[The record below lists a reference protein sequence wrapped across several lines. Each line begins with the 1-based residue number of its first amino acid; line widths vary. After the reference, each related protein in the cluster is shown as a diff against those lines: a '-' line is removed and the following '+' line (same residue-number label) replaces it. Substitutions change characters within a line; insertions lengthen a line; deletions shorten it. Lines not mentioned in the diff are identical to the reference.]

1 MGRYMGKAKR
11 TGHVAGMDLSLGVRT
26 RAKTLALLRLQQ
38 QQQTTPKLH
47 VSPLSCPP
55 PDAATASAG
64 YLQLRSRRL
73 EKSPVL
79 LYGSNRRHSRHAAV
93 VDQLAACGNPNPN
106 PNSNPVHESD
116 SSGVKDQERGRE
128 TTGEIKHDEE
138 VVQQLNDQVKDSN
151 QNRDLAVEVS
161 FGENCLDNEA
171 RDSESCCTWGLWLDC
186 GQQFRAH
193 VFALQFLF
201 LSKFLFTEVIDDL
214 VTSSMSLFMLFLDRS
229 TRESTPCSLIRD
241 PETIRAPGS
250 TSRPTCSNNA
260 STRMQNS
267 VSRRIPTAREMDEF
281 FAGAEDEQV
290 KQFIDKYNFDPVN
303 EKPLPPGRYEWEKLD
318 P

>member
-47 VSPLSCPP
+47 

-161 FGENCLDNEA
+161 FGE
-171 RDSESCCTWGLWLDC
+171 
-186 GQQFRAH
+186 
-193 VFALQFLF
+193 
-201 LSKFLFTEVIDDL
+201 K
-214 VTSSMSLFMLFLDRS
+214 S

>member
-38 QQQTTPKLH
+38 QQQN
-47 VSPLSCPP
+47 
-55 PDAATASAG
+55 AATASAG

-171 RDSESCCTWGLWLDC
+171 RDS
-186 GQQFRAH
+186 
-193 VFALQFLF
+193 
-201 LSKFLFTEVIDDL
+201 
-214 VTSSMSLFMLFLDRS
+214 
-229 TRESTPCSLIRD
+229 LIRD

>member
-138 VVQQLNDQVKDSN
+138 VVQQLNDQGKDSN

-171 RDSESCCTWGLWLDC
+171 R
-186 GQQFRAH
+186 
-193 VFALQFLF
+193 
-201 LSKFLFTEVIDDL
+201 
-214 VTSSMSLFMLFLDRS
+214 DRS

-267 VSRRIPTAREMDEF
+267 VSRRIPTAQEMDEF

>member
-47 VSPLSCPP
+47 P

-93 VDQLAACGNPNPN
+93 VDQLAACGNPN
-106 PNSNPVHESD
+106 
-116 SSGVKDQERGRE
+116 
-128 TTGEIKHDEE
+128 
-138 VVQQLNDQVKDSN
+138 LKDSN

-171 RDSESCCTWGLWLDC
+171 R
-186 GQQFRAH
+186 
-193 VFALQFLF
+193 V
-201 LSKFLFTEVIDDL
+201 
-214 VTSSMSLFMLFLDRS
+214 LDRS